1 MSFLI
6 IASTQYY
13 SALRKYNWLL
23 PDNSD

>member
-1 MSFLI
+1 MSFLV

-23 PDNSD
+23 PDYTD